1 MLNFYSYFCQFL
13 SITFV
18 VYWHSLS
25 LFLPIVKVVWLES
38 CLLIWISNPDF
49 SKYSKPGPETESSY
63 LRWIKDVTQDEK
75 IGLKRFSKCQC
86 VFSFSISALLSV
98 LTMMTPIPMPTPPM
112 MCSLVLN
119 ISSIAAGQLWQSRWR
134 ETGMCQQLEGTGIP
148 FSQWNDSTGCLDVTL
163 CPVYVSQKPRL
174 LPWWWGPPV
183 PPSWGRC
190 LWRHRS
196 RFPWGRSSPAV
207 KRKQE
212 HRDF

>member
-25 LFLPIVKVVWLES
+25 LFLPIIKVVWLES
-38 CLLIWISNPDF
+38 CLLIWISNPAF

-63 LRWIKDVTQDEK
+63 LRWIEDVTRDEK

-86 VFSFSISALLSV
+86 VQFFHIGSFVCSHHDDADTDADPADDVQFGVEHLVDCSRTALTEQMERNRNVS
-98 LTMMTPIPMPTPPM
+98 T
-112 MCSLVLN
+112 
-119 ISSIAAGQLWQSRWR
+119 
-134 ETGMCQQLEGTGIP
+134 TGIP

>member
-25 LFLPIVKVVWLES
+25 LFLPIIKVVWLES
-38 CLLIWISNPDF
+38 CLLIWISNPAF

-63 LRWIKDVTQDEK
+63 LRWIKDVTRDEK

-86 VFSFSISALLSV
+86 VQFFHIGSFVCSHHDDADTDADPADDVQFGVEHLVDCSRTALTEQMERNRNVS
-98 LTMMTPIPMPTPPM
+98 T
-112 MCSLVLN
+112 
-119 ISSIAAGQLWQSRWR
+119 
-134 ETGMCQQLEGTGIP
+134 TGIP

>member
-25 LFLPIVKVVWLES
+25 LFLPIIKVVWLES
-38 CLLIWISNPDF
+38 CLLIWISNPAF

-63 LRWIKDVTQDEK
+63 LRWIKDVTRDEK

-86 VFSFSISALLSV
+86 VQFFHIGSFVCSHHDDADTDADPADDVQFGVEHLVDCSRTALIEQMERNRNVS
-98 LTMMTPIPMPTPPM
+98 TT
-112 MCSLVLN
+112 
-119 ISSIAAGQLWQSRWR
+119 
-134 ETGMCQQLEGTGIP
+134 EGTEIP

-163 CPVYVSQKPRL
+163 CPVYVSQKPCL